1 MNSKILVCY
10 KSVTGF
16 TKKYAEM
23 IAEELDCTLMNFK
36 EVTVEKLSQYDTVV
50 FGGRC
55 YAGAI
60 DGLKKV
66 KELIAKCNVKNFV
79 VFAVG
84 ATPNIA
90 EETIQEAWKRNLTP
104 DEIQSIPHFYMQGG
118 LRYEKMP
125 MHEKLMMK
133 AFAAVMKSK
142 IKGKKDETEEDQE
155 FIQMISSSYDISEKE
170 YIDPVVSF
178 IKECT

>member
-1 MNSKILVCY
+1 MNGKILVCY

-23 IAEELDCTLMNFK
+23 IAEELDCTLMDFK
-36 EVTVEKLSQYDTVV
+36 EVTVETLSQYDTVV

-90 EETIQEAWKRNLTP
+90 EETIQETWRRNLTP
-104 DEIQSIPHFYMQGG
+104 DELHSISHFYMQGG
-118 LRYEKMP
+118 LSYEKMP
-125 MHEKLMMK
+125 LHEKLMMK

-142 IKGKKDETEEDQE
+142 IKKDKTEKDQE
-155 FIQMISSSYDISEKE
+155 FIRMISSSYDISEKE
-170 YIDPVVSF
+170 YIEPLVSF
-178 IKECT
+178 LKG

>member
-1 MNSKILVCY
+1 MNGKILVCY

-23 IAEELDCTLMNFK
+23 IAEELDCTLMDFK
-36 EVTVEKLSQYDTVV
+36 EVTVETVSQYDTVI

-60 DGLKKV
+60 DGLKKA
-66 KELIAKCNVKNFV
+66 KEIIAEGDVRNFA

-90 EETIQEAWKRNLTP
+90 EETIQEAWRRNLTC
-104 DEIQSIPHFYMQGG
+104 DELRSIPHFYMQGG

-125 MHEKLMMK
+125 LHEKLMMK
-133 AFAAVMKSK
+133 AFASVMKSK
-142 IKGKKDETEEDQE
+142 IKRKKDKTEEDQE
-155 FIQMISSSYDISEKE
+155 FIRTISSSYDISDKE
-170 YIDPVVSF
+170 YIKPLVSF
-178 IKECT
+178 LKE